1 MDSVKVSRRDIAY
14 ALNKASSSSRN
25 GVVGGTTVAATM
37 YLANMANIE
46 VFATG
51 GIGGVHRGADKSF
64 DISAD
69 LIELAST
76 PVTVVCAGV
85 KSILDIPK
93 TVEFMETHSVNCIV
107 YGSRNSFPG
116 FFTRETAMRG
126 QFNTEDLAEVAEVIE
141 KSKELGLRAGTVLA
155 CPIPEEFQGDGNL
168 IEEALQKA
176 LKEAK
181 EKGIRSKDVTPFIL
195 AYVNKMTSGASMKTN
210 IALLKNNAKIG
221 GQLANILAKS
231 KHPSRI
237 RAKSHGEQQSKPVD
251 RPKIVVIGA
260 TIVDFEYVTAEDVK
274 NDGASYVGKV
284 TQRCGGVGR
293 NHADALTRL
302 GCDASFVSMIGNDE
316 NGKYFLDQCSHID
329 HSRVE
334 VVKDLPTAAY
344 MSLNVRGEVRFGISS
359 IGEIVNRITPEVIQ
373 RNEDVISKA
382 DFVLFDGNIPTNTI
396 GKIVDLTSF
405 YKTKA
410 WFEPTDLFKARKIFD
425 CGRIDKIQFMSP
437 NANEFLQLV
446 ERSGLR
452 IEHLRKPW
460 LLLTVRHI
468 RQALGLY
475 EAQRERVI
483 KRE

>member
-1 MDSVKVSRRDIAY
+1 MKILRLPFICRRLHSLPKNFIVSPTVKDALVNNKGVVALESTVITHGLPYPHNLETAKSLEEAVRSEGCEPATIALIDGDVHIGLTDAELSRVADSMDSVKVSRRDIAY
-14 ALNKASSSSRN
+14 ALNK

-231 KHPSRI
+231 KHSSRI

-251 RPKIVVIGA
+251 RPKIV
-260 TIVDFEYVTAEDVK
+260 
-274 NDGASYVGKV
+274 
-284 TQRCGGVGR
+284 
-293 NHADALTRL
+293 
-302 GCDASFVSMIGNDE
+302 
-316 NGKYFLDQCSHID
+316 
-329 HSRVE
+329 
-334 VVKDLPTAAY
+334 
-344 MSLNVRGEVRFGISS
+344 
-359 IGEIVNRITPEVIQ
+359 
-373 RNEDVISKA
+373 
-382 DFVLFDGNIPTNTI
+382 
-396 GKIVDLTSF
+396 
-405 YKTKA
+405 
-410 WFEPTDLFKARKIFD
+410 
-425 CGRIDKIQFMSP
+425 
-437 NANEFLQLV
+437 
-446 ERSGLR
+446 
-452 IEHLRKPW
+452 
-460 LLLTVRHI
+460 
-468 RQALGLY
+468 
-475 EAQRERVI
+475 
-483 KRE
+483 

>member
-1 MDSVKVSRRDIAY
+1 MDSMKVSRRDIAY
-14 ALNKASSSSRN
+14 ALNKASSSTRS

-107 YGSRNSFPG
+107 YGPRNSFPG
-116 FFTRETAMRG
+116 FFTRETTMRG

-141 KSKELGLRAGTVLA
+141 KSKELGLCAGTVLA
-155 CPIPEEFQGDGNL
+155 CPIPKEFQGDGNV
-168 IEEALQKA
+168 IEEAVQMA
-176 LKEAK
+176 LREAK
-181 EKGIRSKDVTPFIL
+181 EKGIQSKDVTPFIL

-221 GQLANILAKS
+221 GQLASLLAKS
-231 KHPSRI
+231 KRSSRI
-237 RAKSHGEQQSKPVD
+237 RAKSHAEQYSKPV
-251 RPKIVVIGA
+251 VVGA
-260 TIVDFEYVTAEDVK
+260 TIVDFEYVTAEDVQK
-274 NDGASYVGKV
+274 YRKFFEFYEADV
-284 TQRCGGVGR
+284 TLSEMFSQIGTMEHHMWVESH
-293 NHADALTRL
+293 NAVVELVEIMPMLSQELFALTLFRL
-302 GCDASFVSMIGNDE
+302 GCDVSFVSTIGNDE

-334 VVKDLPTAAY
+334 VVKDMPTAVY
-344 MSLNVRGEVRFGISS
+344 MSVNVRGEVRFGISS
-359 IGEIVNRITPEVIQ
+359 IGEIVNRITPEVIL
-373 RNEDVISKA
+373 RNEDVISRA
-382 DFVLFDGNIPTNTI
+382 DFVLFDANIPTNTI

-425 CGRIDKIQFMSP
+425 CEGIDRIQFTSP

-452 IEHLRKPW
+452 K
-460 LLLTVRHI
+460 
-468 RQALGLY
+468 
-475 EAQRERVI
+475 ER
-483 KRE
+483 RWMN